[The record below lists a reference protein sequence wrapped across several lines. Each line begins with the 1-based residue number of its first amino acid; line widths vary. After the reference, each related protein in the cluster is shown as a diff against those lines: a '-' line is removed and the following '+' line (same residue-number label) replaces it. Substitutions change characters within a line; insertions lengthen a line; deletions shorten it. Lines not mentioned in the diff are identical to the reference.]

1 MGMGALTG
9 LGGYVGLGGKAAV
22 PVGTR
27 TVGGEVIIVRE
38 GKSFAF
44 FWDTADGPDLGV
56 FYSAEGN
63 FTREESIQWPSPPEA
78 ICKLTQCREPC
89 TCC

>member
-27 TVGGEVIIVRE
+27 TVGGEVVIVRE
-38 GKSFAF
+38 G
-44 FWDTADGPDLGV
+44 LH
-56 FYSAEGN
+56 SAI
-63 FTREESIQWPSPPEA
+63 SI
-78 ICKLTQCREPC
+78 
-89 TCC
+89 